1 MRLAGWLLLIAG
13 CALCLSIGWA
23 ALGFLLMG
31 VRLVSLR
38 TAEAKRHR
46 AAVAGPAAPEL
57 SVASLAVTPP
67 PPPPIRVQPALARV
81 EPPPLAAAQRA
92 IPVPL
97 SDAEKWRIL
106 LATDADVAHLAT
118 ALLPY
123 GQKHVD
129 RLAAAYLSETD
140 RARLPEI
147 IDRIVATAR
156 HDADRSAIEKAAPLR
171 EPVDPPEIVAPGSE
185 PDPGPPM
192 LQAAPAPGLSAKRRF
207 MDSAIPDDE
216 TVQTGIDEVPEAV
229 DDSARKA
236 TVVRGPTIVVAD
248 EDLSDLLGQLAPNAG
263 SPKKV

>member
-13 CALCLSIGWA
+13 LALCLSIGWA

-31 VRLVSLR
+31 VGLVSLR
-38 TAEAKRHR
+38 TAEARRNR
-46 AAVAGPAAPEL
+46 AAVAGKAAPEFL
-57 SVASLAVTPP
+57 VTNLAVTPP
-67 PPPPIRVQPALARV
+67 PPTRVEPALARV
-81 EPPPLAAAQRA
+81 EPPPLMSAQRP

-106 LATDADVAHLAT
+106 LATDPDVAHLAA

-129 RLAAAYLSETD
+129 RLAVAYLAETD

-147 IDRIVATAR
+147 IDRIVETAR
-156 HDADRSAIEKAAPLR
+156 HDAKRIAIDKAAPPY
-171 EPVDPPEIVAPGSE
+171 EPIDPPEIITAGIE
-185 PDPGPPM
+185 TDLGPPS

-216 TVQTGIDEVPEAV
+216 PDQPAIDEVPKAV
-229 DDSARKA
+229 DDSAREE
-236 TVVRGPTIVVAD
+236 TVVRGPTIVAAD
-248 EDLSDLLGQLAPNAG
+248 EDLSDLLSQFAPNAE
-263 SPKKV
+263 SPKRD